1 MTLNRYYIPT
11 QAHPQAAHMQY
22 WTLMPLFR
30 WSLLHMRDKIAKD
43 MAEMHIAKSRPSR
56 DVT

>member
-43 MAEMHIAKSRPSR
+43 MAEMHIAKSRL
-56 DVT
+56 